1 MRLEQ
6 KPTLGC
12 GGGQENVANI
22 QDKHVV
28 RRSGRVGDTYV

>member
-6 KPTLGC
+6 NPTLGC
-12 GGGQENVANI
+12 GGQENVANI

-28 RRSGRVGDTYV
+28 RRRGMVGDTYV